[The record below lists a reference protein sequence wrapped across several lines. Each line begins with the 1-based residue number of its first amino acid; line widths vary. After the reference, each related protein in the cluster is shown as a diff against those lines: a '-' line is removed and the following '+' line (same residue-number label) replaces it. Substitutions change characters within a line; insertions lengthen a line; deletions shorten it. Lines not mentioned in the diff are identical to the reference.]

1 MLMPKSLL
9 DDGQLRPG
17 DGPRPQVT
25 ILELRKATHIRLGG
39 TAMASSG
46 RTVPMAQGRAD
57 WRRFAMIFVPAM
69 AVAILLLV
77 LTSEA
82 VLAVSFSISGTPFT
96 VTARHLQGQG
106 FEQFGVLDKQKEL
119 TANAIRSATLSHL
132 CQSVSLGGLTLRITA
147 GDGTPVSASGL
158 VVDADRLSGNARF
171 TRIRIGQDAGTLNQD
186 PGVTG
191 QPGTFGEQA
200 ATVSIDNLRQH
211 AFATTA
217 GTFTL
222 PGFLLRFGGRC

>member
-1 MLMPKSLL
+1 
-9 DDGQLRPG
+9 
-17 DGPRPQVT
+17 
-25 ILELRKATHIRLGG
+25 
-39 TAMASSG
+39 
-46 RTVPMAQGRAD
+46 
-57 WRRFAMIFVPAM
+57 MIFVPAM

-96 VTARHLQGQG
+96 VTARHLEGQG
-106 FEQFGVLDKQKEL
+106 FEQFGVLDSSGLPVLPGHARQIEL
-119 TANAIRSATLSHL
+119 TDNAIRSATLSHL
-132 CQSVSLGGLTLRITA
+132 CQSVSLGGVTLRITA
-147 GDGTPVSASGL
+147 GDGATPVSASDL